1 LAIDLGIAVD
11 ERQILSLFGREL
23 HIIFSNKTVKL
34 RPAVYPQKHPFGS
47 EFTSVR
53 RSLRFVDDENGL

>member
-1 LAIDLGIAVD
+1 MDLGIGVD

-34 RPAVYPQKHPFGS
+34 RPAVYPQKHPYGS
-47 EFTSVR
+47 EFTLVR
-53 RSLRFVDDENGL
+53 RSLRFADDEKGL